1 MGITWAPR
9 NIDVRVFHGD
19 CGGPYGDY
27 VGTSWEMLGLNVHN
41 KLFATCRMFRTIGVH
56 KRDYIAIIFE
66 F

>member
-9 NIDVRVFHGD
+9 NIGVRVFYGD

-27 VGTSWEMLGLNVHN
+27 VGTSWEMLGQNVTINCLQHV
-41 KLFATCRMFRTIGVH
+41 AMFRTIGVH